1 MVYFLN
7 ASGGIVHCVP
17 ESVYQGSA
25 EGNKLFLVSP
35 HAASTEVWAA
45 FRLPDG
51 SVTPRRRLEYAGV
64 LENYRCENGEA
75 ACGWSLSLPSSVTA
89 QYGTVRVQFYFLAP
103 EQGQEASAAA
113 QFTVE
118 RGIPSELPSAPE
130 ADVYADIV
138 AALSALRADMENG
151 NGYYPARAAVAWN
164 DGHTY
169 GANELVFC
177 PKEGA
182 RGSILRSKSA
192 GNTQPPYTGNALNAQ
207 YWEIA
212 VDFDTISDDFFAEIQ
227 AALAAAETAEDNA
240 KASETAAQ
248 GYADTASDS
257 AVEAANSAEQA
268 AGSATAAGQSAS
280 TAESSATQ
288 ALQSASAASGSA
300 QSAQD
305 SAELAQGYMEQAKD
319 YAKKEYRVYESFDD
333 FPVPGDSAFIYLV
346 SRSGG
351 TENDGYSE
359 YLWIGSEERYEYVG
373 TVNGADLAGYAKTS
387 GSYPNMTVGNATHA
401 DSADSAA
408 KATTTLNN
416 TIDLNAMQGAAY
428 WGKRYYGGGSGVANR
443 PDGVNGYALE
453 IIQGDATSTVQV
465 LYSVAG
471 SESSENRPTHYQRS
485 YSAGNSTWSEWEELV
500 TAEGNYPN
508 LTAGEAKGLSKVG
521 SVYADSASRVG
532 WHKFAEVPLSA
543 LTAVS
548 GASSYSAIV
557 LVNGLNPYQGGDT
570 ANSGIVEV
578 DMRVD
583 GSRFTS
589 STPPQIK
596 LLSGNVDIQKL
607 CFKRTDTEVGLYIN
621 TSSIYVRYSF
631 TVLDERYYLGRSV
644 DAMEFADEYYGAAA
658 PDGAVY
664 ATNVN
669 QAAYAQEAA
678 MLDEA
683 YKAGN
688 NSSTSLNGYVK
699 LIDFTADN
707 NWAEKTLRLEFGDD
721 NASNVPQNPC
731 GMEMRVQW
739 NSSVGVSPRAVLLY
753 GDKQIADKLYVSYN
767 PSFTE
772 GEENTVS
779 VYYKVSGGFD
789 MVAYKPL
796 YMTPR
801 QGTDVTGVNFYQ
813 PTQSDLIA
821 ELPSGNTNTAITA
834 LENFRDLRYA
844 KYDADGNDISD
855 TYATKSDLNAGLQ
868 RLYPIGSIYFSAVGT
883 NPSELFGF
891 GTWQAWGAG
900 RVPVGVD
907 ASQTEFNAVEKTGG
921 EKAHALTINEMP
933 SHTHEISYRP
943 IGDPSDDP
951 FALFKSEGGITGTYN
966 SPGTELSQDALEAK
980 AAGGGQAHNNLQPYI
995 TCYMW
1000 KRTA

>member
-138 AALSALRADMENG
+138 AALSALRADME

-508 LTAGEAKGLSKVG
+508 LTAGAAKRLSKVG
-521 SVYADSASRVG
+521 TVYAASASRVG

-583 GSRFTS
+583 GSRFAS
-589 STPPQIK
+589 SLPPQIK

-669 QAAYAQEAA
+669 QSAYAQEAA

-731 GMEMRVQW
+731 GMEIRVQW
-739 NSSVGVSPRAVLLY
+739 NSSDGVSPRAVLLY

-779 VYYKVSGGFD
+779 VYYKVSGGYD

-801 QGTDVTGVNFYQ
+801 QGTDVTGVIFYQ

-855 TYATKSDLNAGLQ
+855 TYAKKDDMEAAMQ
-868 RLYPIGSIYFSAVGT
+868 RMYPVGSIYFSAVGT

>member
-25 EGNKLFLVSP
+25 EGNRLFLVSP

-103 EQGQEASAAA
+103 GQGQEASAAV

-138 AALSALRADMENG
+138 AALSAVRADME

-182 RGSILRSKSA
+182 HGSILRSKSA

-248 GYADTASDS
+248 GYADAASGS
-257 AVEAANSAEQA
+257 AGDAASSAEQA

-333 FPVPGDSAFIYLV
+333 LPVPGDSAFIYLV

-408 KATTTLNN
+408 KATQDGNGDN
-416 TIDLNAMQGAAY
+416 IAATY
-428 WGKRYYGGGSGVANR
+428 AKQ
-443 PDGVNGYALE
+443 NG
-453 IIQGDATSTVQV
+453 T
-465 LYSVAG
+465 
-471 SESSENRPTHYQRS
+471 
-485 YSAGNSTWSEWEELV
+485 
-500 TAEGNYPN
+500 YPN
-508 LTAGEAKGLSKVG
+508 LAAGEAKGLSKVG

-583 GSRFTS
+583 GSQFTS

-688 NSSTSLNGYVK
+688 NSSTSQNGYVK

-721 NASNVPQNPC
+721 NVSNAPQNPC
-731 GMEMRVQW
+731 GLEMRVQW

-753 GDKQIADKLYVSYN
+753 GDKQIADKLYASYT

>member
-103 EQGQEASAAA
+103 GQGQEASAAA

-138 AALSALRADMENG
+138 AALSAVRADME

-182 RGSILRSKSA
+182 HGSILRSKSA

-248 GYADTASDS
+248 GYADAASGS
-257 AVEAANSAEQA
+257 AGDAASSAEQA

-280 TAESSATQ
+280 AAASSATQ

-319 YAKKEYRVYESFDD
+319 YAKKEYQVYDSFDAL
-333 FPVPGDSAFIYLV
+333 PIPGDSAFIYLV

-387 GSYPNMTVGNATHA
+387 GNYPNMTVGNATHA

-408 KATTTLNN
+408 KATQDGNGDN
-416 TIDLNAMQGAAY
+416 IAATY
-428 WGKRYYGGGSGVANR
+428 AKQ
-443 PDGVNGYALE
+443 NG
-453 IIQGDATSTVQV
+453 T
-465 LYSVAG
+465 
-471 SESSENRPTHYQRS
+471 
-485 YSAGNSTWSEWEELV
+485 
-500 TAEGNYPN
+500 YPN
-508 LTAGEAKGLSKVG
+508 LAAGEAKGLSKVG
-521 SVYADSASRVG
+521 AVYADSASRVG

-589 STPPQIK
+589 SVPPRIK

-688 NSSTSLNGYVK
+688 NSSTSQNGYVK
-699 LIDFTADN
+699 LIDFTAGN

-721 NASNVPQNPC
+721 NVSNVPQNPC

-753 GDKQIADKLYVSYN
+753 GDKQIADKLYVSYT

>member
-103 EQGQEASAAA
+103 GQGQEASAAA

-138 AALSALRADMENG
+138 AALSAVRADME

-182 RGSILRSKSA
+182 HGSILRSKSA

-248 GYADTASDS
+248 GYANAASGS
-257 AVEAANSAEQA
+257 AGDAASSAEQA

-280 TAESSATQ
+280 AAASSATQ
-288 ALQSASAASGSA
+288 AAQSASSAAGSA

-416 TIDLNAMQGAAY
+416 TIDLNTMQGAAY

-465 LYSVAG
+465 LYSVVG

-485 YSAGNSTWSEWEELV
+485 YSTGNSTWSEWEELV

-508 LTAGEAKGLSKVG
+508 LAAGEAKGLSKVG
-521 SVYADSASRVG
+521 TVYADSASRVG

-557 LVNGLNPYQGGDT
+557 LVNGLNPYQGGEA

-688 NSSTSLNGYVK
+688 NSSASQNGYVK
-699 LIDFTADN
+699 LIDFTAGN

-731 GMEMRVQW
+731 GMEIRVQW
-739 NSSVGVSPRAVLLY
+739 NSSDGVSPRAVLLY

-789 MVAYKPL
+789 TVAYKPL

-821 ELPSGNTNTAITA
+821 ELPSGNTNTALTA

-855 TYATKSDLNAGLQ
+855 TYAKKDDMEAAMQ
-868 RLYPIGSIYFSAVGT
+868 RMYPIGSIYFSAVGT

>member
-151 NGYYPARAAVAWN
+151 YYPARAAVAWN

-248 GYADTASDS
+248 GYADAASDS
-257 AVEAANSAEQA
+257 AGDAASSAEQA

-333 FPVPGDSAFIYLV
+333 LPVPGDSAFIYLV

-401 DSADSAA
+401 DSADSAT
-408 KATTTLNN
+408 KATQDGNGDN
-416 TIDLNAMQGAAY
+416 IAATY
-428 WGKRYYGGGSGVANR
+428 AKQ
-443 PDGVNGYALE
+443 NG
-453 IIQGDATSTVQV
+453 T
-465 LYSVAG
+465 
-471 SESSENRPTHYQRS
+471 
-485 YSAGNSTWSEWEELV
+485 
-500 TAEGNYPN
+500 YPN

-521 SVYADSASRVG
+521 TVYADSASRVG

-557 LVNGLNPYQGGDT
+557 LVNGLNPYQGGEA

-583 GSRFTS
+583 GSRFAS
-589 STPPQIK
+589 SMPPQIK

-631 TVLDERYYLGRSV
+631 TLLDERYYLGRSV

-688 NSSTSLNGYVK
+688 NSSASQNGYVK

-731 GMEMRVQW
+731 GMEIRVQW

-801 QGTDVTGVNFYQ
+801 QGTNVTGVNFYQ

-821 ELPSGNTNTAITA
+821 ELPSGNTNTALTA

-855 TYATKSDLNAGLQ
+855 TYAKKDDMEAAMQ
-868 RLYPIGSIYFSAVGT
+868 RMYPVGSIYFSAVGT

>member
-1 MVYFLN
+1 MGYKILEQNGVDN
-7 ASGGIVHCVP
+7 ENIDGG
-17 ESVYQGSA
+17 
-25 EGNKLFLVSP
+25 
-35 HAASTEVWAA
+35 A
-45 FRLPDG
+45 F
-51 SVTPRRRLEYAGV
+51 
-64 LENYRCENGEA
+64 NN
-75 ACGWSLSLPSSVTA
+75 
-89 QYGTVRVQFYFLAP
+89 F
-103 EQGQEASAAA
+103 
-113 QFTVE
+113 
-118 RGIPSELPSAPE
+118 
-130 ADVYADIV
+130 
-138 AALSALRADMENG
+138 
-151 NGYYPARAAVAWN
+151 
-164 DGHTY
+164 
-169 GANELVFC
+169 
-177 PKEGA
+177 
-182 RGSILRSKSA
+182 SA
-192 GNTQPPYTGNALNAQ
+192 GNRDGIIGGVLSECAVTATGNSIGISPGELIIHGIRVKLISVETLTLASAPAEPIRYQIIAQ
-207 YWEIA
+207 IELKANKSIAFSLFVQEVADLIQEELYASDLGTYQVEVARFTHGTNGNIEDLSKTLDIIYGGTGGGGDFEIGNVTSNIIDA
-212 VDFDTISDDFFAEIQ
+212 TLPAEAEVNKRIEDGKTYIDFEFYFPDTQETMQ
-227 AALAAAETAEDNA
+227 AAVSAKNAAEAAQAAAEDAQAAAETAEDNA

-248 GYADTASDS
+248 GYANAASGS
-257 AVEAANSAEQA
+257 AGEAASSAEQA

-280 TAESSATQ
+280 AAASSATQ
-288 ALQSASAASGSA
+288 AEQSASSAAGSA
-300 QSAQD
+300 QSAQE
-305 SAELAQGYMEQAKD
+305 SAGQAQEYMEQAKD
-319 YAKKEYRVYESFDD
+319 YAKKEYKVYDSFDD
-333 FPVPGDSAFIYLV
+333 LPVPGDSAFIYLV
-346 SRSGG
+346 PSANAI
-351 TENDGYSE
+351 ENDAYAE
-359 YLWIGSEERYEYVG
+359 YLWISEDNKYEFIG
-373 TVNGADLAGYAKTS
+373 KVNDVDLSDYAKIN

-401 DSADSAA
+401 TNADNATNAVNADNATHADSADSAV
-408 KATTTLNN
+408 KATQDGNGDN
-416 TIDLNAMQGAAY
+416 IAATY
-428 WGKRYYGGGSGVANR
+428 AKQ
-443 PDGVNGYALE
+443 NG
-453 IIQGDATSTVQV
+453 T
-465 LYSVAG
+465 
-471 SESSENRPTHYQRS
+471 
-485 YSAGNSTWSEWEELV
+485 
-500 TAEGNYPN
+500 YPN
-508 LTAGEAKGLSKVG
+508 LAAGEAKGLSKVG
-521 SVYADSASRVG
+521 TVYADSASRVG

-583 GSRFTS
+583 GSQFTS

-688 NSSTSLNGYVK
+688 NSSASQNGYVK
-699 LIDFTADN
+699 LIDFTAGN

-731 GMEMRVQW
+731 GMEIRVQW
-739 NSSVGVSPRAVLLY
+739 NSSDGVSPRAVLLY

-779 VYYKVSGGFD
+779 VYYKVSVGFD

-855 TYATKSDLNAGLQ
+855 TYAKQSGTYTEMTVGNANKAIRDGRGDEISTTYLKVSDLLGYQQISQPTQVSTILRYSSVMFAFAQNGATFKINNHSAQFAIMFQIPTAGTIFIFYINNGAIAIDGNANSLQ
-868 RLYPIGSIYFSAVGT
+868 CELDPNGSS
-883 NPSELFGF
+883 LFYM
-891 GTWQAWGAG
+891 
-900 RVPVGVD
+900 
-907 ASQTEFNAVEKTGG
+907 
-921 EKAHALTINEMP
+921 TINP
-933 SHTHEISYRP
+933 
-943 IGDPSDDP
+943 
-951 FALFKSEGGITGTYN
+951 L
-966 SPGTELSQDALEAK
+966 
-980 AAGGGQAHNNLQPYI
+980 
-995 TCYMW
+995 
-1000 KRTA
+1000 

>member
-151 NGYYPARAAVAWN
+151 YYPARAAVAWN

-248 GYADTASDS
+248 GYADAASDS
-257 AVEAANSAEQA
+257 AGDAASSAEQA

-280 TAESSATQ
+280 TAASSATQ

-319 YAKKEYRVYESFDD
+319 YAKKEYQVYDSFDAL
-333 FPVPGDSAFIYLV
+333 PIPGDSAFIYLV

-408 KATTTLNN
+408 KATQDGNGDN
-416 TIDLNAMQGAAY
+416 IAATY
-428 WGKRYYGGGSGVANR
+428 AKQ
-443 PDGVNGYALE
+443 NG
-453 IIQGDATSTVQV
+453 T
-465 LYSVAG
+465 
-471 SESSENRPTHYQRS
+471 
-485 YSAGNSTWSEWEELV
+485 
-500 TAEGNYPN
+500 YPN
-508 LTAGEAKGLSKVG
+508 LAAGEAKGLSKVG

-644 DAMEFADEYYGAAA
+644 DAMEFADEYYGAAV

-688 NSSTSLNGYVK
+688 NSSASQNGYVK
-699 LIDFTADN
+699 LIDFTAGN

-731 GMEMRVQW
+731 GMEIRVQW
-739 NSSVGVSPRAVLLY
+739 NSSDGVSPRAVLLY

-779 VYYKVSGGFD
+779 VYYKVSGGYD

-801 QGTDVTGVNFYQ
+801 QGTDVTGVIFYQ

-855 TYATKSDLNAGLQ
+855 TYAKKDDMEAAMQ
-868 RLYPIGSIYFSAVGT
+868 RMYPVGSIYFSAVGT

>member
-25 EGNKLFLVSP
+25 EGNRLFLVSP

-138 AALSALRADMENG
+138 AALSAVRADME

-182 RGSILRSKSA
+182 HGSILRSKSA

-257 AVEAANSAEQA
+257 AGDAANSAEQA

-280 TAESSATQ
+280 AAASSATQ
-288 ALQSASAASGSA
+288 AEQSASSAAGSA
-300 QSAQD
+300 QSAQE
-305 SAELAQGYMEQAKD
+305 SAGQAQEYMEQAKD
-319 YAKKEYRVYESFDD
+319 YAKKEYKVYDSFDD
-333 FPVPGDSAFIYLV
+333 LPVPGDSAFIYLV
-346 SRSGG
+346 PSANAI
-351 TENDGYSE
+351 ENDAYAE
-359 YLWIGSEERYEYVG
+359 YLWISEDNKYEFIG
-373 TVNGADLAGYAKTS
+373 KVNDVDLSDYAKIN

-401 DSADSAA
+401 TNADNATNAVNADNATHADSADSAV
-408 KATTTLNN
+408 KAVTTLNN

-465 LYSVAG
+465 LYSVVG

-508 LTAGEAKGLSKVG
+508 LAAGEAKGLSKVG
-521 SVYADSASRVG
+521 TVYADSASRVG

-731 GMEMRVQW
+731 GMEIRVQW
-739 NSSVGVSPRAVLLY
+739 NSSDGVSPRAVLLY

-789 MVAYKPL
+789 TVAYKPM

-821 ELPSGNTNTAITA
+821 ELPSGNTNTALTA

-844 KYDADGNDISD
+844 KYDANGNDISD
-855 TYATKSDLNAGLQ
+855 TYAKQSGTYTGMTVGNANKAISDGGGNQISTTYLKVSDLLGYQQISQPTQVSTILRYRSVMFAFAQNGATFKINNHSAQFAIMFQIPTAGTIFIFYINNGAIAIDGNANSLQ
-868 RLYPIGSIYFSAVGT
+868 CELDPNGSS
-883 NPSELFGF
+883 LFYM
-891 GTWQAWGAG
+891 
-900 RVPVGVD
+900 
-907 ASQTEFNAVEKTGG
+907 
-921 EKAHALTINEMP
+921 TINP
-933 SHTHEISYRP
+933 
-943 IGDPSDDP
+943 
-951 FALFKSEGGITGTYN
+951 L
-966 SPGTELSQDALEAK
+966 
-980 AAGGGQAHNNLQPYI
+980 
-995 TCYMW
+995 
-1000 KRTA
+1000 

>member
-25 EGNKLFLVSP
+25 EGNRLFLVSP

-103 EQGQEASAAA
+103 GQGQEASAAA

-138 AALSALRADMENG
+138 AALSAVRADME

-182 RGSILRSKSA
+182 HGSILRSKSA

-248 GYADTASDS
+248 GYADAASGS
-257 AVEAANSAEQA
+257 AGDAASSAEQA

-319 YAKKEYRVYESFDD
+319 YAKKEYQVYDSFDAL
-333 FPVPGDSAFIYLV
+333 PIPGDSAFIYLV

-408 KATTTLNN
+408 KATQDGNGDN
-416 TIDLNAMQGAAY
+416 IAATY
-428 WGKRYYGGGSGVANR
+428 AKQ
-443 PDGVNGYALE
+443 NG
-453 IIQGDATSTVQV
+453 T
-465 LYSVAG
+465 
-471 SESSENRPTHYQRS
+471 
-485 YSAGNSTWSEWEELV
+485 
-500 TAEGNYPN
+500 YPN
-508 LTAGEAKGLSKVG
+508 LAAGEAKGLSKVG
-521 SVYADSASRVG
+521 TVYADSESSVG

-557 LVNGLNPYQGGDT
+557 LVNGLNPYQGGEA

-583 GSRFTS
+583 GSLFTS

-721 NASNVPQNPC
+721 NISNVPQNPC

-739 NSSVGVSPRAVLLY
+739 NSSVGVSPRAGLLY
-753 GDKQIADKLYVSYN
+753 GDKQIADKLYVSYP

-779 VYYKVSGGFD
+779 VYYKVSSGYD

-855 TYATKSDLNAGLQ
+855 TYAKKDDMEAAMQ
-868 RLYPIGSIYFSAVGT
+868 RIYPIGSIYFSAVGT

>member
-103 EQGQEASAAA
+103 GQGQEASAAA

-151 NGYYPARAAVAWN
+151 YYPARAAVAWN

-182 RGSILRSKSA
+182 HGSILRSKSA

-248 GYADTASDS
+248 GYADAASGS
-257 AVEAANSAEQA
+257 AGDAASSAKQA

-333 FPVPGDSAFIYLV
+333 LPVPGDSAFIYLV

-408 KATTTLNN
+408 KATQDGNGDN
-416 TIDLNAMQGAAY
+416 IAATY
-428 WGKRYYGGGSGVANR
+428 AKQ
-443 PDGVNGYALE
+443 NG
-453 IIQGDATSTVQV
+453 T
-465 LYSVAG
+465 
-471 SESSENRPTHYQRS
+471 
-485 YSAGNSTWSEWEELV
+485 
-500 TAEGNYPN
+500 YPN
-508 LTAGEAKGLSKVG
+508 LAAGEAKGLSKVG

-583 GSRFTS
+583 GSQFTS

-688 NSSTSLNGYVK
+688 NSSTSQNGYVK
-699 LIDFTADN
+699 LIDFTAGN

-779 VYYKVSGGFD
+779 VYYKVSGGYD

-821 ELPSGNTNTAITA
+821 ELPSGNTNTALTA

-855 TYATKSDLNAGLQ
+855 TYAKKDDMEAAMQ
-868 RLYPIGSIYFSAVGT
+868 RMYPVGSIYFSAVGT

>member
-138 AALSALRADMENG
+138 AALSALRADME

-521 SVYADSASRVG
+521 TVYADSASRVG

-644 DAMEFADEYYGAAA
+644 DAMEFADEYYGAAV

-688 NSSTSLNGYVK
+688 NSSASQNGYVK
-699 LIDFTADN
+699 LIDFTAGN

-731 GMEMRVQW
+731 GMEIRVQW
-739 NSSVGVSPRAVLLY
+739 NSSDGVSPRAVLLY

-779 VYYKVSGGFD
+779 VYYKVSGGYD

-801 QGTDVTGVNFYQ
+801 QGTNVTGVNFYQ

-821 ELPSGNTNTAITA
+821 ELPSGNTNTALTA

-844 KYDADGNDISD
+844 KYDANGNDISD
-855 TYATKSDLNAGLQ
+855 TYAKKDDMEAAMQ
-868 RLYPIGSIYFSAVGT
+868 RMYPVGSIYFSAVGT

-951 FALFKSEGGITGTYN
+951 FALFKSDGGITGTYN

>member
-35 HAASTEVWAA
+35 HAASTEGWAA

-151 NGYYPARAAVAWN
+151 YYPARAAVAWN

-248 GYADTASDS
+248 GYADAASGS
-257 AVEAANSAEQA
+257 AGDAASSAEQA

-333 FPVPGDSAFIYLV
+333 LPVPGDSAFIYLV

-408 KATTTLNN
+408 KATQDGNGDN
-416 TIDLNAMQGAAY
+416 IAATY
-428 WGKRYYGGGSGVANR
+428 AKQ
-443 PDGVNGYALE
+443 NG
-453 IIQGDATSTVQV
+453 T
-465 LYSVAG
+465 
-471 SESSENRPTHYQRS
+471 
-485 YSAGNSTWSEWEELV
+485 
-500 TAEGNYPN
+500 YPN

-521 SVYADSASRVG
+521 SVYADSASSVG

-557 LVNGLNPYQGGDT
+557 LVNGLNPYQGGEA

-583 GSRFTS
+583 GSQFTS
-589 STPPQIK
+589 STPPRIK

-669 QAAYAQEAA
+669 QSAYAQEAA

-688 NSSTSLNGYVK
+688 NSSASQNGYVK

-721 NASNVPQNPC
+721 NVSNAPQNPC
-731 GMEMRVQW
+731 GLEMRVQW

-789 MVAYKPL
+789 TVAYKPL

-821 ELPSGNTNTAITA
+821 ELPSGNTNTAITV

-855 TYATKSDLNAGLQ
+855 TYAKKDDMEAAMQ
-868 RLYPIGSIYFSAVGT
+868 RMYPIGSIYFSAVGT

>member
-103 EQGQEASAAA
+103 GQGQEASAAA

-138 AALSALRADMENG
+138 AALSAVRADME

-182 RGSILRSKSA
+182 HGSILRSKSA

-248 GYADTASDS
+248 GYADAASGS
-257 AVEAANSAEQA
+257 AGDAASSAEQA

-280 TAESSATQ
+280 AAASSATQ

-319 YAKKEYRVYESFDD
+319 YAKKEYQVYDSFDAL
-333 FPVPGDSAFIYLV
+333 PIPGDSAFIYLV

-408 KATTTLNN
+408 KATQDGNGDN
-416 TIDLNAMQGAAY
+416 IAATY
-428 WGKRYYGGGSGVANR
+428 AKQ
-443 PDGVNGYALE
+443 NG
-453 IIQGDATSTVQV
+453 T
-465 LYSVAG
+465 
-471 SESSENRPTHYQRS
+471 
-485 YSAGNSTWSEWEELV
+485 
-500 TAEGNYPN
+500 YPN

-521 SVYADSASRVG
+521 AVYADSASRVG

-589 STPPQIK
+589 SVPPRIK

-688 NSSTSLNGYVK
+688 NSSTSQNGYVK

-731 GMEMRVQW
+731 GMEIRVQW
-739 NSSVGVSPRAVLLY
+739 NSSDGVSPRAVLLY
-753 GDKQIADKLYVSYN
+753 GDKQIADKLYVSYT

-779 VYYKVSGGFD
+779 VYYKVSSGFD
-789 MVAYKPL
+789 TVAYKPL

-855 TYATKSDLNAGLQ
+855 TYAKKDDMEAAMQ
-868 RLYPIGSIYFSAVGT
+868 RMYPVGSIYFSAVGT

>member
-1 MVYFLN
+1 MGYKILEQNGVDN
-7 ASGGIVHCVP
+7 ENIDGG
-17 ESVYQGSA
+17 
-25 EGNKLFLVSP
+25 
-35 HAASTEVWAA
+35 A
-45 FRLPDG
+45 F
-51 SVTPRRRLEYAGV
+51 
-64 LENYRCENGEA
+64 NN
-75 ACGWSLSLPSSVTA
+75 
-89 QYGTVRVQFYFLAP
+89 F
-103 EQGQEASAAA
+103 
-113 QFTVE
+113 
-118 RGIPSELPSAPE
+118 
-130 ADVYADIV
+130 
-138 AALSALRADMENG
+138 
-151 NGYYPARAAVAWN
+151 
-164 DGHTY
+164 
-169 GANELVFC
+169 
-177 PKEGA
+177 
-182 RGSILRSKSA
+182 SA
-192 GNTQPPYTGNALNAQ
+192 GNRDGIIGGVLSECAVTATGNSIGISPGELIIHGIRVKLISVETLTLASAPAEPIRYQIIAQ
-207 YWEIA
+207 IELKANKSIAFSLFVQEVADLIQEELYASDLGTYQVEVARFTHGTNGNIEDLSKTLDIIYGGTGGGGDFEIGNVTSNIIDA
-212 VDFDTISDDFFAEIQ
+212 TLPAEAEVNKRIEDGKTYIDFEFYFPDTQETMQ
-227 AALAAAETAEDNA
+227 AAVSAKNAAEAAQAAAEDAQAAAETAEDNA

-248 GYADTASDS
+248 GYANAASGS
-257 AVEAANSAEQA
+257 AGEAASSAEQA

-280 TAESSATQ
+280 AAASSATQ
-288 ALQSASAASGSA
+288 EEQSASSAAGSA
-300 QSAQD
+300 QSAQE
-305 SAELAQGYMEQAKD
+305 SARQAQEYMEQAKD
-319 YAKKEYRVYESFDD
+319 YAKKEYKVYDSFDD
-333 FPVPGDSAFIYLV
+333 LPVPGDSAFIYLV
-346 SRSGG
+346 PSANAI
-351 TENDGYSE
+351 ENDAYAE
-359 YLWIGSEERYEYVG
+359 YLWISEDNKYEFIG
-373 TVNGADLAGYAKTS
+373 KVNDVDLSDYAKIN

-401 DSADSAA
+401 TNADNATNAVNADNATHADSADSAV
-408 KATTTLNN
+408 KATQDGNGDN
-416 TIDLNAMQGAAY
+416 IAATY
-428 WGKRYYGGGSGVANR
+428 AKQ
-443 PDGVNGYALE
+443 NG
-453 IIQGDATSTVQV
+453 T
-465 LYSVAG
+465 
-471 SESSENRPTHYQRS
+471 
-485 YSAGNSTWSEWEELV
+485 
-500 TAEGNYPN
+500 YPN
-508 LTAGEAKGLSKVG
+508 LAAGEAKGLSKVG
-521 SVYADSASRVG
+521 TVYADSASRVG

-557 LVNGLNPYQGGDT
+557 LVNGLNPYQGGEA

-583 GSRFTS
+583 GSLFTS

-721 NASNVPQNPC
+721 NVSNAPQNPC
-731 GMEMRVQW
+731 GLEMRVQW
-739 NSSVGVSPRAVLLY
+739 NSSVGVSLRAGLLY

-779 VYYKVSGGFD
+779 VYYKVSGGYD
-789 MVAYKPL
+789 TVAYKPL

-844 KYDADGNDISD
+844 KYDANGNDISD
-855 TYATKSDLNAGLQ
+855 TYAKQSGTYTGMTVGNANKAISDGGGNQISTTYLKVSDLLGYQQISQPTQVSTILRYRSVMFAFAQNGATFKVHEHNAQFAIMFQIPTAGTIFIFYINNGAIAIDGNANSLQ
-868 RLYPIGSIYFSAVGT
+868 CELDPNGSS
-883 NPSELFGF
+883 LFYM
-891 GTWQAWGAG
+891 
-900 RVPVGVD
+900 
-907 ASQTEFNAVEKTGG
+907 
-921 EKAHALTINEMP
+921 TINP
-933 SHTHEISYRP
+933 
-943 IGDPSDDP
+943 
-951 FALFKSEGGITGTYN
+951 L
-966 SPGTELSQDALEAK
+966 
-980 AAGGGQAHNNLQPYI
+980 
-995 TCYMW
+995 
-1000 KRTA
+1000 

>member
-103 EQGQEASAAA
+103 GQGQEASAAA

-138 AALSALRADMENG
+138 AALSAVRADME

-182 RGSILRSKSA
+182 HGSILRSKSA

-248 GYADTASDS
+248 GYADAASGS
-257 AVEAANSAEQA
+257 AGDAASSAEQA

-333 FPVPGDSAFIYLV
+333 LPVPGDSAFIYLV

-401 DSADSAA
+401 TNADNATHADSADSAA
-408 KATTTLNN
+408 KATQDGNGDN
-416 TIDLNAMQGAAY
+416 IAATY
-428 WGKRYYGGGSGVANR
+428 AKQ
-443 PDGVNGYALE
+443 NG
-453 IIQGDATSTVQV
+453 T
-465 LYSVAG
+465 
-471 SESSENRPTHYQRS
+471 
-485 YSAGNSTWSEWEELV
+485 
-500 TAEGNYPN
+500 YPN
-508 LTAGEAKGLSKVG
+508 LAAGEAKGLSKVG
-521 SVYADSASRVG
+521 SVYADSASSVG

-589 STPPQIK
+589 SVPPRIK

-688 NSSTSLNGYVK
+688 SSGTSLNGYVK
-699 LIDFTADN
+699 LIDFTAGN

-731 GMEMRVQW
+731 GMEIRVQW
-739 NSSVGVSPRAVLLY
+739 NSSDGVSPRAVLLY
-753 GDKQIADKLYVSYN
+753 GDKQIADKLYVSYT

-789 MVAYKPL
+789 TVAYKPL

-844 KYDADGNDISD
+844 KYDADGNDIPD
-855 TYATKSDLNAGLQ
+855 TYAKQSGTYTGMTVGNANKAISDGGGNQISTTYLKVSDLLGYQQISQPTQVSTILRNRSVMFAFAQNGATFKVHEHNAQFAIMFQIPTAGTIFIFYINNGAIAIDGNANSLQ
-868 RLYPIGSIYFSAVGT
+868 CELDPNGSS
-883 NPSELFGF
+883 LFYM
-891 GTWQAWGAG
+891 
-900 RVPVGVD
+900 
-907 ASQTEFNAVEKTGG
+907 
-921 EKAHALTINEMP
+921 TINP
-933 SHTHEISYRP
+933 
-943 IGDPSDDP
+943 
-951 FALFKSEGGITGTYN
+951 L
-966 SPGTELSQDALEAK
+966 
-980 AAGGGQAHNNLQPYI
+980 
-995 TCYMW
+995 
-1000 KRTA
+1000 